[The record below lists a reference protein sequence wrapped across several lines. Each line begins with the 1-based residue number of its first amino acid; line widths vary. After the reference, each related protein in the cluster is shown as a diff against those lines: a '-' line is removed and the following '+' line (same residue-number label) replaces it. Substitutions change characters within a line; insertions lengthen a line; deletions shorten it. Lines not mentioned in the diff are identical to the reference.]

1 MNLHYNLS
9 NKHVKYNKQDVFLNT
24 VKIKKMLKK
33 LMLCLVFVNKLNSNG
48 MCSAVYDNILYD
60 NTISSRI
67 YIPYIG
73 VPQNN
78 NMKLNININI
88 NQINIENF
96 INNFVDTNKTGVL
109 IDVKKYD
116 NIALIQEVKNY
127 FNKESLIAMETKS
140 KNIEEYINNCIKKN
154 IELMISPNIL
164 NSRRFYTTGSNYFVL
179 YDNNKELDVNKK

>member
-33 LMLCLVFVNKLNSNG
+33 LMLCLVFVNTLNSNG

-67 YIPYIG
+67 YIPYID
-73 VPQNN
+73 VSQDNN
-78 NMKLNININI
+78 VELTTNI
-88 NQINIENF
+88 NQINIKNF
-96 INNFVDTNKTGVL
+96 INNFVNTNKTGVL

-140 KNIEEYINNCIKKN
+140 KNIEEYINNCIEEN
-154 IELMISPNIL
+154 IELMISSNIL

-179 YDNNKELDVNKK
+179 YDNNKELDANKK